1 MNINKEIE
9 DLRNLFQTHSDSR
22 KAVQMENYM
31 KNNFPFFGLQ
41 APLRRTIQTNW
52 LRSQKGLK
60 LEQKWELIFELW
72 KQNEREFQL
81 TAVDWLMTWNKN
93 DWELD
98 DHRKLE
104 QLITTKSWW
113 DTVDLL
119 ASNCVSVYIC
129 LFFENNKNTFIS
141 NWKNSNNVWLQR
153 TCLLF
158 QLKYKS
164 NVDIQLL
171 NELIAAFHQNKDF
184 FIQKAIGWS
193 LRELSKTFPNQT
205 NEIIAKY
212 SLEGLAKREALKWI
226 SKHNIQLG

>member
-1 MNINKEIE
+1 
-9 DLRNLFQTHSDSR
+9 
-22 KAVQMENYM
+22 MENYM

-81 TAVDWLMTWNKN
+81 TAVDWLMTWNKK
-93 DWELD
+93 DWELE
-98 DHRKLE
+98 DHQKLE

-119 ASNCVSVYIC
+119 ASNCVANFIA
-129 LFFENNKNTFIS
+129 LFYKTDHTLLYS
-141 NWKNSNNVWLQR
+141 WGKSNNIWLQR

-164 NVDIQLL
+164 NVNIPLL
-171 NELIAAFHQNKDF
+171 TEFIGEFYSNKDF

-193 LRELSKTFPNQT
+193 LRELSKIYPNQT
-205 NEIIAKY
+205 KEIIAKY
-212 SLEGLAKREALKWI
+212 TIEGLAKREALKWI
-226 SKHNIQLG
+226 SKHAI

>member
-1 MNINKEIE
+1 MPDAYSENVKIYKKLNFGFA
-9 DLRNLFQTHSDSR
+9 NLVVAIP
-22 KAVQMENYM
+22 K
-31 KNNFPFFGLQ
+31 
-41 APLRRTIQTNW
+41 
-52 LRSQKGLK
+52 
-60 LEQKWELIFELW
+60 
-72 KQNEREFQL
+72 
-81 TAVDWLMTWNKN
+81 DWFI
-93 DWELD
+93 D
-98 DHRKLE
+98 DGKKLE
-104 QLITTKSWW
+104 QLIVSKSWW
-113 DTVDLL
+113 DTVDLI
-119 ASNCVSVYIC
+119 ASNCVANFIA
-129 LFFENNKNTFIS
+129 LFYKTDHS
-141 NWKNSNNVWLQR
+141 LLYSWGKSNNIWLQR